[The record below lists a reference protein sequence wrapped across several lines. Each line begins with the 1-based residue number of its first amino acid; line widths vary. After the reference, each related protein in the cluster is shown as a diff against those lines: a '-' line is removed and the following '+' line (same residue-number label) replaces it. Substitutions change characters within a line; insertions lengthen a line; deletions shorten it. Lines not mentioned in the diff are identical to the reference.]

1 MNKIILYKEKYN
13 KTPNKYGITYKIN
26 EILLKG
32 QKFKRLGEYK
42 KAQDI
47 YDGILQIDGASGI
60 LYIAIAKN
68 LACNGEYEGA
78 IKLLELANKA
88 CINELGIEDE
98 NCLYHIEQLRNR
110 EKLGNEAFLKYMRS
124 IAGNPNYELSKD

>member
-1 MNKIILYKEKYN
+1 MKLFKDIYHKLPPKYDITSEINK
-13 KTPNKYGITYKIN
+13 
-26 EILLKG
+26 ILLKG
-32 QKFKRLGEYK
+32 RDLKRIGKYEEAQK
-42 KAQDI
+42 I

-78 IKLLELANKA
+78 IKLLEWANKA

-110 EKLGNEAFLKYMRS
+110 EKLGNEAFLKYMKS
-124 IAGNPNYELSKD
+124 IAGNPNYELSKN

>member
-60 LYIAIAKN
+60 LYIA
-68 LACNGEYEGA
+68 
-78 IKLLELANKA
+78 
-88 CINELGIEDE
+88 
-98 NCLYHIEQLRNR
+98 
-110 EKLGNEAFLKYMRS
+110 S
-124 IAGNPNYELSKD
+124 